1 MAAQFLI
8 AFPIFPVLI
17 NPSVLSHLPAL
28 HPLVAR
34 DNAIVMI
41 VPMGDRSFHTLAMFL
56 LFLAKSSDL
65 RGKLARKTTEHSNE
79 LAKGFVTGGEGSL
92 GDRAAVE

>member
-17 NPSVLSHLPAL
+17 NPSMLSHLPAL
-28 HPLVAR
+28 RPLVVR
-34 DNAIVMI
+34 DITMVMI
-41 VPMGDRSFHTLAMFL
+41 VPMWDRGFHTLAMFL

-92 GDRAAVE
+92 GNRATGE